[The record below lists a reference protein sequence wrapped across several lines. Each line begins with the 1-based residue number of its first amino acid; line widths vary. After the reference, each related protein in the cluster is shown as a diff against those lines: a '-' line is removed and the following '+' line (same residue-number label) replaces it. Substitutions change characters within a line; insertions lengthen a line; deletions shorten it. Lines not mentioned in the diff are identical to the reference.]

1 MKITNTDY
9 RREINCAIFHEMPD
23 GQGHEILRRF
33 EVPDGIPACE
43 DWANRFCSAMAT
55 EPGPGAWHNYHCMF
69 AIIEANLNLL
79 YAVML
84 DHAELESEAE
94 LEVVQRLA
102 RLIPFLREVSTTHNT
117 LWQEYLNPQAWQ
129 GLDGTS
135 DLGALVTILHR
146 TVRRLVPRARE
157 LDAIL
162 ADWPQLIDE
171 TLVKSIGTQAI
182 LFDYTLASA
191 YITQFPHNIVVQVD
205 QIRKQVEAQASQ
217 SSKGEA

>member
-1 MKITNTDY
+1 MKVTNHSY
-9 RREINCAIFHEMPD
+9 RREINCAIFHDMPD
-23 GQGHEILRRF
+23 DLGHEILRRF
-33 EVPDGIPACE
+33 EVPNGLPGCE

-55 EPGPGAWHNYHCMF
+55 ESGPGAWHNYHCMF

-79 YAVML
+79 YAVMR

-102 RLIPFLREVSTTHNT
+102 RLIPFLREISSIHNN
-117 LWQEYLNPQAWQ
+117 LWMEYLSPQAWQ
-129 GLDGTS
+129 DLS
-135 DLGALVTILHR
+135 PNADLGTLVTVLQR
-146 TVRRLVPRARE
+146 TVRNLVPRARE

-205 QIRKQVEAQASQ
+205 QIRKQIEALAST
-217 SSKGEA
+217 KGEA